1 MAFKIV
7 TMYLILPVFPE
18 VFTNFIRASKN
29 PPESF
34 WEPVILIRFSQIVC
48 NPFIISDAVT

>member
-29 PPESF
+29 PPGVLLGTRDSDPLFSDRLQSF
-34 WEPVILIRFSQIVC
+34 YNL
-48 NPFIISDAVT
+48 